1 MTSNIIFSLVALVGA
16 FFTVRAISFF
26 IQKLGESKNI
36 LPKRVYYVDK
46 FLQFLIVIILIMVL
60 SVIWEVKVGG
70 IMIFASSIFAVI
82 GVALFA
88 QWSILSNLTASII
101 IFFTFPARV
110 GDRIKVLD
118 GDNSIIGE
126 IKEIS
131 LFQIE
136 IIDDENNLVLYP
148 NNLFLQKP
156 IIKLVKKVEENKIE
170 EEIEEKEQI

>member
-1 MTSNIIFSLVALVGA
+1 MGTVFENNLLSSFVISIICYILYRVVSY
-16 FFTVRAISFF
+16 F
-26 IQKLGESKNI
+26 ITKIGKTKNI
-36 LPKRVYYVDK
+36 LPKRVFYVVK
-46 FLQFLIVIILIMVL
+46 FSQFIVFIILLMAL
-60 SVIWEVKVGG
+60 SIIWNIQFGG

-110 GDRIKVLD
+110 GDKIKIVD
-118 GDNSIIGE
+118 GDNSVIGE

-136 IIDDENNLVLYP
+136 IIDEEHNIVLYP
-148 NNLFLQKP
+148 NNLFIQKP
-156 IIKLVKKVEENKIE
+156 IIKMKK
-170 EEIEEKEQI
+170 EKVVTESI

>member
-1 MTSNIIFSLVALVGA
+1 MFDNNVLLSIGA
-16 FFTVRAISFF
+16 ILISYIAYRFANYF
-26 IQKLGESKNI
+26 INKIGKNKNL
-36 LPKRVYYVDK
+36 LPKRVYYVVK
-46 FLQFLIVIILIMVL
+46 FLQFLIIILLLMAL
-60 SVIWEVKVGG
+60 SIIWNVQFGG

-110 GDRIKVLD
+110 GDRIKILD

-136 IIDDENNLVLYP
+136 IKDEDNNIILYP
-148 NNLFLQKP
+148 NNLFIQKP
-156 IIKLVKKVEENKIE
+156 IIKMKK
-170 EEIEEKEQI
+170 EKVTKGDL

>member
-1 MTSNIIFSLVALVGA
+1 MFSSNIVFTIVAIVI
-16 FFTVRAISFF
+16 AILISRSSTFF
-26 IQKLGESKNI
+26 IEKIGIKNSI
-36 LPKRVYYVDK
+36 LPKRVYYVIK
-46 FLQFLIVIILIMVL
+46 FTQIIITLLTLL
-60 SVIWEVKVGG
+60 SFTIIWNMEFGG

-110 GDRIKVLD
+110 GERIKIVD
-118 GDNSIIGE
+118 GDNSISGE

-136 IIDDENNLVLYP
+136 IIDEDKNVVLYP
-148 NNLFLQKP
+148 NNLFIQKP
-156 IIKLVKKVEENKIE
+156 IIKLSSKQKVDNEVTNVV
-170 EEIEEKEQI
+170 

>member
-1 MTSNIIFSLVALVGA
+1 MFENNLVSSFVISIICYVLY
-16 FFTVRAISFF
+16 RIISYF
-26 IQKLGESKNI
+26 ITKIGKTKNI
-36 LPKRVYYVDK
+36 LPKRVFYVVK
-46 FLQFLIVIILIMVL
+46 FSQFIVFIIFLMAL
-60 SVIWEVKVGG
+60 SIIWNIQFGG

-110 GDRIKVLD
+110 GDKIKIVD
-118 GDNSIIGE
+118 GDNSVIGE

-136 IIDDENNLVLYP
+136 IIDEEHNIILYP
-148 NNLFLQKP
+148 NNLFIQKP
-156 IIKLVKKVEENKIE
+156 IIKIKK
-170 EEIEEKEQI
+170 EKVVTESI

>member
-1 MTSNIIFSLVALVGA
+1 MGTVFENNLLSSFVISIICYILYRVVSY
-16 FFTVRAISFF
+16 F
-26 IQKLGESKNI
+26 ITKIGKTKNI
-36 LPKRVYYVDK
+36 LPKRVFYVVK
-46 FLQFLIVIILIMVL
+46 FFQFIVFIILLMAL
-60 SVIWEVKVGG
+60 SIIWNIQFGG

-110 GDRIKVLD
+110 GDKIKIVD
-118 GDNSIIGE
+118 GDNSVIGE

-136 IIDDENNLVLYP
+136 IIDEEHNIVLYP
-148 NNLFLQKP
+148 NNLFIQKP
-156 IIKLVKKVEENKIE
+156 IIKMKK
-170 EEIEEKEQI
+170 EKVVRESI

>member
-1 MTSNIIFSLVALVGA
+1 MFENNLVLSFIISIICYVLYRVV
-16 FFTVRAISFF
+16 SYF
-26 IQKLGESKNI
+26 ITKIGKTKNI
-36 LPKRVYYVDK
+36 LPKRVFYVVK
-46 FLQFLIVIILIMVL
+46 FSQFIIFILLLMAL
-60 SVIWEVKVGG
+60 SIIWNIQFGG

-110 GDRIKVLD
+110 GDKIKIVD
-118 GDNSIIGE
+118 GDNSVIGE

-136 IIDDENNLVLYP
+136 IIDEEHNTVLYP
-148 NNLFLQKP
+148 NNLFIQKP
-156 IIKLVKKVEENKIE
+156 IIKMKK
-170 EEIEEKEQI
+170 EKVVTESN